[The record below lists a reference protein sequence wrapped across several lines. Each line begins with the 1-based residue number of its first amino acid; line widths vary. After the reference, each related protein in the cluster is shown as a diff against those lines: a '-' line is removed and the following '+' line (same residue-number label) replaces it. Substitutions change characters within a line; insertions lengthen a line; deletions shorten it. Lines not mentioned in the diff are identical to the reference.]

1 MSIVNDEARDDN
13 LSEHEGL
20 EAPSKTP
27 SKNSALNVKAAEM
40 PSEQKEMVF
49 ALVEG
54 EALTEVPKDLY
65 IPPDALEIFLE
76 TFEGPLD
83 LLLYLIKRENLDI
96 LEINVADITDQYMAY
111 VELMESSQFE
121 LAAEYLVMAAMLAE
135 IKSKIL
141 LPRDEEEVEE
151 VDPRMEL
158 IRRLQEYERYKQA
171 AENIDTL
178 PRLDRDL
185 HFAKAALPVIEK
197 VQPDPVVDLNEV
209 LLALSNVLRRA
220 DRFGHHHIQ
229 LETLSTREKMSDIL
243 SNLSSNDF
251 TPLTSLLNKQE
262 GRLGV
267 VVTFL
272 AIMELMKDALIEIVQ
287 TDSLARST
295 LNLEAKKVG
304 DFDNKVKMIIEG
316 LLLAASRPLNLSEI
330 AQVFDADERPDKK
343 ELKKIIEVIEADCSD
358 RGFELQEVA
367 SGYRFQVKQ
376 ELSSWVGKLW
386 DERPPRYTRALLEI
400 LALIAYKQP
409 ITRGDIEEI
418 RGVSVSPNIIRTLID
433 REWVRVVGH
442 RDVPGRPAMFATTK
456 TFLDYF
462 NLKSLQDLPPLSE
475 IKELDNSDSELS
487 LDEELSQSRILDM
500 PDVDDSEGD
509 FLTLSEDELL
519 AEEEAI
525 NLSKKPL
532 DEILGVEEPDEP
544 PSTDKFEVDFEKEA
558 LSNVV
563 ELPVSEKIDEPELNK
578 MLIPL
583 IVITTQTHK

>member
-1 MSIVNDEARDDN
+1 M
-13 LSEHEGL
+13 
-20 EAPSKTP
+20 
-27 SKNSALNVKAAEM
+27 
-40 PSEQKEMVF
+40 
-49 ALVEG
+49 
-54 EALTEVPKDLY
+54 
-65 IPPDALEIFLE
+65 
-76 TFEGPLD
+76 
-83 LLLYLIKRENLDI
+83 
-96 LEINVADITDQYMAY
+96 
-111 VELMESSQFE
+111 
-121 LAAEYLVMAAMLAE
+121 
-135 IKSKIL
+135 
-141 LPRDEEEVEE
+141 
-151 VDPRMEL
+151 
-158 IRRLQEYERYKQA
+158 
-171 AENIDTL
+171 
-178 PRLDRDL
+178 
-185 HFAKAALPVIEK
+185 
-197 VQPDPVVDLNEV
+197 
-209 LLALSNVLRRA
+209 
-220 DRFGHHHIQ
+220 
-229 LETLSTREKMSDIL
+229 
-243 SNLSSNDF
+243 
-251 TPLTSLLNKQE
+251 
-262 GRLGV
+262 
-267 VVTFL
+267 
-272 AIMELMKDALIEIVQ
+272 
-287 TDSLARST
+287 
-295 LNLEAKKVG
+295 G

-330 AQVFDADERPDKK
+330 AQVFDEDERPDKK

-456 TFLDYF
+456 AFLDYF

-544 PSTDKFEVDFEKEA
+544 PSTDKFGPEFEKKD

-563 ELPVSEKIDEPELNK
+563 ELPVSEKTDKPESQQDVDSIDNDYNSDA
-578 MLIPL
+578 
-583 IVITTQTHK
+583 